1 MLNNPQ
7 MARTPEQAE
16 AKVRIM
22 KFNKLVRDNP
32 TDVKLVEAALSAC
45 ANATANDDGTFN
57 TAGEDNEFAFK
68 SAMNL
73 YNVCL
78 WNIANT
84 RNLDEKRKWVALA
97 KSSLLYLAHKYFDSF
112 MLYLEF
118 DRRPDKRF
126 YAPRRKQLKRIV
138 DGFQDVADGKIDLL
152 TVSQPKRTGK
162 GGMPDDKILTPTG
175 WTTYGQIKDG
185 DKVICANGKITTV
198 NGVFH
203 RGKVP
208 MYEVEFDGGCK
219 THCSFDHLWTVQ
231 TEEDRAH
238 WGTNTRTM
246 KFADMIP
253 HFFRGGDK
261 HSNYSVQYVKPIEFE
276 HNSELPIKPWLL
288 GAIIGDGTI
297 SQNDV
302 RFSNMEQDVIE
313 RFARE
318 LPDSCRLVKSIA
330 KNDDSRYDWR
340 VNGIELMEKL
350 SEIGLMGHHSYDKFI
365 PKQYLFADVERRTEL
380 LRGLVDTDGHAI
392 CSGKKLSTNQIEYTT
407 TSEQLAKDVEFLV
420 RSLGGRITY
429 KIKQGHYTKNGER
442 IYTRKY
448 YRMTISFANDFI
460 PFSSNKHGK
469 NYDVRRPVLR
479 NYMRNYKYIGEQECI
494 CISIDDESGLYV
506 TDDFIVTHNTTL
518 GLMFVIWRA
527 GLYPDKSCLLAGR
540 GDSLVKSFYDECL
553 NIMQDKATYNYW
565 DVFPG
570 CTIANTNA
578 DQKTIDLNSKKRFSS
593 IVCKSL
599 SGQMTGVV
607 EASNILYIDDPVQD
621 QLEARNIERLN
632 TLWASVSDDCMGRRK
647 EGVPIIA
654 QGTRFS
660 INDPIGR
667 LQSIAPQ
674 MGWRV
679 RIVEVPALDPVT
691 DESNF
696 HYKYGL
702 GFSTEYYRNER
713 KMLADIQ
720 WQSEYQQRPIE
731 ERGTVFSRNDLQYY
745 DKLPDLEW
753 DAILAVT
760 DPSEGKGDNT
770 CMIVAFVSGTEAYIE
785 DVVFSNALPEYN
797 APKCGI
803 MCVKYGVK
811 ICQIESNANG
821 LLFAEKVEIQI
832 KAMNG
837 RTSVRTKRTTA
848 NKETKII
855 VASDNIRNH
864 FWFKNPDYLDP
875 ASEYAQYLRN
885 LWSYSQVSKNL
896 TDDGPDCTAM
906 MENMIGTLTAN
917 KVTAFKRPF

>member
-1 MLNNPQ
+1 MQRQQQINDHKRIASFSKLLKENPKDI
-7 MARTPEQAE
+7 RLAE
-16 AKVRIM
+16 A
-22 KFNKLVRDNP
+22 L
-32 TDVKLVEAALSAC
+32 LSAC
-45 ANATANDDGTFN
+45 ANATAKDDGSYETK
-57 TAGEDNEFAFK
+57 TVEAEYAFK
-68 SAMNL
+68 KGMEV
-73 YNVCL
+73 YNACL
-78 WNIANT
+78 FNAANA
-84 RNLDEKRKWVALA
+84 RDIDNKRKWLVLT
-97 KSSLLYLAHKYFDSF
+97 KSSLLFLAHKYFDSF

-126 YAPRRKQLKRIV
+126 YAPRKRQLKPIV

-162 GGMPDDKILTPTG
+162 
-175 WTTYGQIKDG
+175 
-185 DKVICANGKITTV
+185 
-198 NGVFH
+198 
-203 RGKVP
+203 
-208 MYEVEFDGGCK
+208 
-219 THCSFDHLWTVQ
+219 
-231 TEEDRAH
+231 
-238 WGTNTRTM
+238 
-246 KFADMIP
+246 
-253 HFFRGGDK
+253 
-261 HSNYSVQYVKPIEFE
+261 
-276 HNSELPIKPWLL
+276 
-288 GAIIGDGTI
+288 
-297 SQNDV
+297 
-302 RFSNMEQDVIE
+302 
-313 RFARE
+313 
-318 LPDSCRLVKSIA
+318 
-330 KNDDSRYDWR
+330 
-340 VNGIELMEKL
+340 
-350 SEIGLMGHHSYDKFI
+350 
-365 PKQYLFADVERRTEL
+365 
-380 LRGLVDTDGHAI
+380 
-392 CSGKKLSTNQIEYTT
+392 
-407 TSEQLAKDVEFLV
+407 
-420 RSLGGRITY
+420 
-429 KIKQGHYTKNGER
+429 
-442 IYTRKY
+442 
-448 YRMTISFANDFI
+448 
-460 PFSSNKHGK
+460 
-469 NYDVRRPVLR
+469 
-479 NYMRNYKYIGEQECI
+479 
-494 CISIDDESGLYV
+494 
-506 TDDFIVTHNTTL
+506 TTL

-527 GLYPDKSCLLAGR
+527 GIYPDKSCLLAGR

-570 CTIANTNA
+570 CSIANTNA
-578 DQKTIDLNSKKRFSS
+578 EQKTIDLNTKKRFST

-607 EASNILYIDDPVQD
+607 ESSNILYIDDPVQD

-770 CMIVAFVSGTEAYIE
+770 CMLVAFVSGTEAYIE

-821 LLFAEKVEIQI
+821 LLFAEKVETQI

-864 FWFKNPDYLDP
+864 FWFKNPNYLDP

>member
-1 MLNNPQ
+1 MPRTPI

-16 AKVRIM
+16 AKVRII

-32 TDVKLVEAALSAC
+32 TDIKLVEAALSAC

-57 TAGEDNEFAFK
+57 TTGEDNEFAFK

-84 RNLDEKRKWVALA
+84 RNTDEKRKWVALA

-162 GGMPDDKILTPTG
+162 
-175 WTTYGQIKDG
+175 
-185 DKVICANGKITTV
+185 
-198 NGVFH
+198 
-203 RGKVP
+203 
-208 MYEVEFDGGCK
+208 
-219 THCSFDHLWTVQ
+219 
-231 TEEDRAH
+231 
-238 WGTNTRTM
+238 
-246 KFADMIP
+246 
-253 HFFRGGDK
+253 
-261 HSNYSVQYVKPIEFE
+261 
-276 HNSELPIKPWLL
+276 
-288 GAIIGDGTI
+288 
-297 SQNDV
+297 
-302 RFSNMEQDVIE
+302 
-313 RFARE
+313 
-318 LPDSCRLVKSIA
+318 
-330 KNDDSRYDWR
+330 
-340 VNGIELMEKL
+340 
-350 SEIGLMGHHSYDKFI
+350 
-365 PKQYLFADVERRTEL
+365 
-380 LRGLVDTDGHAI
+380 
-392 CSGKKLSTNQIEYTT
+392 
-407 TSEQLAKDVEFLV
+407 
-420 RSLGGRITY
+420 
-429 KIKQGHYTKNGER
+429 
-442 IYTRKY
+442 
-448 YRMTISFANDFI
+448 
-460 PFSSNKHGK
+460 
-469 NYDVRRPVLR
+469 
-479 NYMRNYKYIGEQECI
+479 
-494 CISIDDESGLYV
+494 
-506 TDDFIVTHNTTL
+506 TTL

-527 GLYPDKSCLLAGR
+527 GLLPDKSCLLAGR

-679 RIVEVPALDPVT
+679 RIVEVPALDPMT

-821 LLFAEKVEIQI
+821 LLFAEKVETQI

-864 FWFKNPDYLDP
+864 FWFKNPNYLDP

-906 MENMIGTLTAN
+906 MENMIGTLTAS

>member
-1 MLNNPQ
+1 MPNNPQ

-57 TAGEDNEFAFK
+57 TTGADNEFAFK

-162 GGMPDDKILTPTG
+162 
-175 WTTYGQIKDG
+175 
-185 DKVICANGKITTV
+185 
-198 NGVFH
+198 
-203 RGKVP
+203 
-208 MYEVEFDGGCK
+208 
-219 THCSFDHLWTVQ
+219 
-231 TEEDRAH
+231 
-238 WGTNTRTM
+238 
-246 KFADMIP
+246 
-253 HFFRGGDK
+253 
-261 HSNYSVQYVKPIEFE
+261 
-276 HNSELPIKPWLL
+276 
-288 GAIIGDGTI
+288 
-297 SQNDV
+297 
-302 RFSNMEQDVIE
+302 
-313 RFARE
+313 
-318 LPDSCRLVKSIA
+318 
-330 KNDDSRYDWR
+330 
-340 VNGIELMEKL
+340 
-350 SEIGLMGHHSYDKFI
+350 
-365 PKQYLFADVERRTEL
+365 
-380 LRGLVDTDGHAI
+380 
-392 CSGKKLSTNQIEYTT
+392 
-407 TSEQLAKDVEFLV
+407 
-420 RSLGGRITY
+420 
-429 KIKQGHYTKNGER
+429 
-442 IYTRKY
+442 
-448 YRMTISFANDFI
+448 
-460 PFSSNKHGK
+460 
-469 NYDVRRPVLR
+469 
-479 NYMRNYKYIGEQECI
+479 
-494 CISIDDESGLYV
+494 
-506 TDDFIVTHNTTL
+506 TTL

-527 GLYPDKSCLLAGR
+527 GLLPDKSCLLAGR

-679 RIVEVPALDPVT
+679 RIVEVPALDPQT

-770 CMIVAFVSGTEAYIE
+770 CMIVAFVSGTEVYIE

-821 LLFAEKVEIQI
+821 LLFAEKVETQI

-864 FWFKNPDYLDP
+864 FWFKNPNYLDP

-906 MENMIGTLTAN
+906 MENMIGTLTAG
-917 KVTAFKRPF
+917 KVQVFKRPF

>member
-1 MLNNPQ
+1 MLNTPK

-16 AKVRIM
+16 AKVRII

-57 TAGEDNEFAFK
+57 TIGEDNEFAFK

-162 GGMPDDKILTPTG
+162 
-175 WTTYGQIKDG
+175 
-185 DKVICANGKITTV
+185 
-198 NGVFH
+198 
-203 RGKVP
+203 
-208 MYEVEFDGGCK
+208 
-219 THCSFDHLWTVQ
+219 
-231 TEEDRAH
+231 
-238 WGTNTRTM
+238 
-246 KFADMIP
+246 
-253 HFFRGGDK
+253 
-261 HSNYSVQYVKPIEFE
+261 
-276 HNSELPIKPWLL
+276 
-288 GAIIGDGTI
+288 
-297 SQNDV
+297 
-302 RFSNMEQDVIE
+302 
-313 RFARE
+313 
-318 LPDSCRLVKSIA
+318 
-330 KNDDSRYDWR
+330 
-340 VNGIELMEKL
+340 
-350 SEIGLMGHHSYDKFI
+350 
-365 PKQYLFADVERRTEL
+365 
-380 LRGLVDTDGHAI
+380 
-392 CSGKKLSTNQIEYTT
+392 
-407 TSEQLAKDVEFLV
+407 
-420 RSLGGRITY
+420 
-429 KIKQGHYTKNGER
+429 
-442 IYTRKY
+442 
-448 YRMTISFANDFI
+448 
-460 PFSSNKHGK
+460 
-469 NYDVRRPVLR
+469 
-479 NYMRNYKYIGEQECI
+479 
-494 CISIDDESGLYV
+494 
-506 TDDFIVTHNTTL
+506 TTL

-527 GLYPDKSCLLAGR
+527 GLLPDKSCLLAGR

-821 LLFAEKVEIQI
+821 LLFAEKVETQI

-864 FWFKNPDYLDP
+864 FWFKNPNYLDP

>member
-1 MLNNPQ
+1 MQRQQQINDHKRIASFSKLLKENPKDI
-7 MARTPEQAE
+7 RLAE
-16 AKVRIM
+16 A
-22 KFNKLVRDNP
+22 L
-32 TDVKLVEAALSAC
+32 LSAC
-45 ANATANDDGTFN
+45 ANATAKDDGSYETK
-57 TAGEDNEFAFK
+57 TVEAEYAFK
-68 SAMNL
+68 KGMEV
-73 YNVCL
+73 YNACL
-78 WNIANT
+78 FNAANA
-84 RNLDEKRKWVALA
+84 RDIDEKRKWLVLT
-97 KSSLLYLAHKYFDSF
+97 KSSLLFLAHKYFDSF

-126 YAPRRKQLKRIV
+126 YAPRKRQLKPIV

-162 GGMPDDKILTPTG
+162 
-175 WTTYGQIKDG
+175 
-185 DKVICANGKITTV
+185 
-198 NGVFH
+198 
-203 RGKVP
+203 
-208 MYEVEFDGGCK
+208 
-219 THCSFDHLWTVQ
+219 
-231 TEEDRAH
+231 
-238 WGTNTRTM
+238 
-246 KFADMIP
+246 
-253 HFFRGGDK
+253 
-261 HSNYSVQYVKPIEFE
+261 
-276 HNSELPIKPWLL
+276 
-288 GAIIGDGTI
+288 
-297 SQNDV
+297 
-302 RFSNMEQDVIE
+302 
-313 RFARE
+313 
-318 LPDSCRLVKSIA
+318 
-330 KNDDSRYDWR
+330 
-340 VNGIELMEKL
+340 
-350 SEIGLMGHHSYDKFI
+350 
-365 PKQYLFADVERRTEL
+365 
-380 LRGLVDTDGHAI
+380 
-392 CSGKKLSTNQIEYTT
+392 
-407 TSEQLAKDVEFLV
+407 
-420 RSLGGRITY
+420 
-429 KIKQGHYTKNGER
+429 
-442 IYTRKY
+442 
-448 YRMTISFANDFI
+448 
-460 PFSSNKHGK
+460 
-469 NYDVRRPVLR
+469 
-479 NYMRNYKYIGEQECI
+479 
-494 CISIDDESGLYV
+494 
-506 TDDFIVTHNTTL
+506 TTL

-527 GLYPDKSCLLAGR
+527 GIYPDKSCLLAGR

-570 CTIANTNA
+570 CSIANTNA
-578 DQKTIDLNSKKRFSS
+578 EQKTIDLNTKKRFST

-607 EASNILYIDDPVQD
+607 ESSNILYIDDPVQD

-770 CMIVAFVSGTEAYIE
+770 CMLVAFVSGTEAYIE

-797 APKCGI
+797 APKCGV

-821 LLFAEKVEIQI
+821 LLFAEKVETQI

-864 FWFKNPDYLDP
+864 FWFKNPNYLDP

-906 MENMIGTLTAN
+906 MENMIGTLTAS

>member
-1 MLNNPQ
+1 MQRQQQINDHKRIASFSKLLKENPKDI
-7 MARTPEQAE
+7 RLAE
-16 AKVRIM
+16 A
-22 KFNKLVRDNP
+22 L
-32 TDVKLVEAALSAC
+32 LSAC
-45 ANATANDDGTFN
+45 ANATAKDDGSYETK
-57 TAGEDNEFAFK
+57 TVEAEYAFK
-68 SAMNL
+68 KGMEV
-73 YNVCL
+73 YNACL
-78 WNIANT
+78 FNAANARNI
-84 RNLDEKRKWVALA
+84 DDKRKWIVLT
-97 KSSLLYLAHKYFDSF
+97 KSSLLFLAHKYFDSF

-126 YAPRRKQLKRIV
+126 YAPRKNQLKPIV
-138 DGFQDVADGKIDLL
+138 EGFQDVADGKIDLL

-175 WTTYGQIKDG
+175 WTTYGQIKEG
-185 DKVICANGKITTV
+185 DKVICANGKVTTV

-238 WGTNTRTM
+238 WGTNTRIM
-246 KFADMIP
+246 RFEDMIP
-253 HFFRGGDK
+253 HFFRGHDK
-261 HSNYSVQYVKPIEFE
+261 HSNYSVQYVKPIEFG
-276 HNSELPIKPWLL
+276 NNYELPIKPWLL
-288 GAIIGDGTI
+288 GAVIGDGTT

-302 RFSNMEQDVIE
+302 RFSNTEQDLLE
-313 RFARE
+313 RFAKE
-318 LPDSCRLVKSIA
+318 LPDGCSLVKSTA
-330 KNDDSRYDWR
+330 NGDGCCDYR
-340 VNGIELMEKL
+340 VNGTALRDKL
-350 SEIGLMGHHSYDKFI
+350 KAIGLMSCHSYDKFI
-365 PKQYLFADVERRTEL
+365 PKEYLFADVESRTEL

-392 CSGKKLSTNQIEYTT
+392 HSTKNGCSNQIEYTT

-429 KIKQGHYTKNGER
+429 KVKQGHYTKNGER
-442 IYTRKY
+442 VYTRKY
-448 YRMTISFANDFI
+448 YRMTISFASDFV
-460 PFSSNKHGK
+460 PFSSEKHAK
-469 NYDVRRPVLR
+469 DYNVRRPVLR
-479 NYMRNYKYIGEQECI
+479 NYIRKYRYIGEQECI

-527 GLYPDKSCLLAGR
+527 GIYPDKSCLLAGR

-570 CTIANTNA
+570 CSIANTNA
-578 DQKTIDLNSKKRFSS
+578 EQKTIDLNTKKRFST

-607 EASNILYIDDPVQD
+607 ESSNILYIDDPVQD
-621 QLEARNIERLN
+621 QSEARNIERLN

-770 CMIVAFVSGTEAYIE
+770 CMVVAFVSGTEAYIE

-797 APKCGI
+797 APKCGV

-821 LLFAEKVEIQI
+821 LLFAEKVENQI
-832 KAMNG
+832 KSMNG

-864 FWFKNPDYLDP
+864 FWFKNPNYLDP

-906 MENMIGTLTAN
+906 MENMIANLTTG
-917 KVTAFKRPF
+917 KVQAFKRPF

>member
-1 MLNNPQ
+1 MLNTPK

-57 TAGEDNEFAFK
+57 TTGADNEFAFK

-162 GGMPDDKILTPTG
+162 
-175 WTTYGQIKDG
+175 
-185 DKVICANGKITTV
+185 
-198 NGVFH
+198 
-203 RGKVP
+203 
-208 MYEVEFDGGCK
+208 
-219 THCSFDHLWTVQ
+219 
-231 TEEDRAH
+231 
-238 WGTNTRTM
+238 
-246 KFADMIP
+246 
-253 HFFRGGDK
+253 
-261 HSNYSVQYVKPIEFE
+261 
-276 HNSELPIKPWLL
+276 
-288 GAIIGDGTI
+288 
-297 SQNDV
+297 
-302 RFSNMEQDVIE
+302 
-313 RFARE
+313 
-318 LPDSCRLVKSIA
+318 
-330 KNDDSRYDWR
+330 
-340 VNGIELMEKL
+340 
-350 SEIGLMGHHSYDKFI
+350 
-365 PKQYLFADVERRTEL
+365 
-380 LRGLVDTDGHAI
+380 
-392 CSGKKLSTNQIEYTT
+392 
-407 TSEQLAKDVEFLV
+407 
-420 RSLGGRITY
+420 
-429 KIKQGHYTKNGER
+429 
-442 IYTRKY
+442 
-448 YRMTISFANDFI
+448 
-460 PFSSNKHGK
+460 
-469 NYDVRRPVLR
+469 
-479 NYMRNYKYIGEQECI
+479 
-494 CISIDDESGLYV
+494 
-506 TDDFIVTHNTTL
+506 TTL

-527 GLYPDKSCLLAGR
+527 GLLPDKSCLLAGR

-679 RIVEVPALDPVT
+679 RIVEVPALDPMT

-821 LLFAEKVEIQI
+821 LLFAEKVETQI

-864 FWFKNPDYLDP
+864 FWFKNPNYLDP

-906 MENMIGTLTAN
+906 MENMIGTLTAS

>member
-1 MLNNPQ
+1 MLRTPQ

-57 TAGEDNEFAFK
+57 TTGEDNEFAFK

-84 RNLDEKRKWVALA
+84 RNLDEKRKWVSLA

-162 GGMPDDKILTPTG
+162 
-175 WTTYGQIKDG
+175 
-185 DKVICANGKITTV
+185 
-198 NGVFH
+198 
-203 RGKVP
+203 
-208 MYEVEFDGGCK
+208 
-219 THCSFDHLWTVQ
+219 
-231 TEEDRAH
+231 
-238 WGTNTRTM
+238 
-246 KFADMIP
+246 
-253 HFFRGGDK
+253 
-261 HSNYSVQYVKPIEFE
+261 
-276 HNSELPIKPWLL
+276 
-288 GAIIGDGTI
+288 
-297 SQNDV
+297 
-302 RFSNMEQDVIE
+302 
-313 RFARE
+313 
-318 LPDSCRLVKSIA
+318 
-330 KNDDSRYDWR
+330 
-340 VNGIELMEKL
+340 
-350 SEIGLMGHHSYDKFI
+350 
-365 PKQYLFADVERRTEL
+365 
-380 LRGLVDTDGHAI
+380 
-392 CSGKKLSTNQIEYTT
+392 
-407 TSEQLAKDVEFLV
+407 
-420 RSLGGRITY
+420 
-429 KIKQGHYTKNGER
+429 
-442 IYTRKY
+442 
-448 YRMTISFANDFI
+448 
-460 PFSSNKHGK
+460 
-469 NYDVRRPVLR
+469 
-479 NYMRNYKYIGEQECI
+479 
-494 CISIDDESGLYV
+494 
-506 TDDFIVTHNTTL
+506 TTL

-527 GLYPDKSCLLAGR
+527 GLLPDKSCLLAGR

-679 RIVEVPALDPVT
+679 RIVEVPALDPQT

-821 LLFAEKVEIQI
+821 LLFAEKVETQI

-864 FWFKNPDYLDP
+864 FWFKNPNYLDP

-906 MENMIGTLTAN
+906 MENMIANLTTG
-917 KVTAFKRPF
+917 KVQAFKRPF

>member
-1 MLNNPQ
+1 MLNTPK

-57 TAGEDNEFAFK
+57 TTGEDNEFAFK

-162 GGMPDDKILTPTG
+162 
-175 WTTYGQIKDG
+175 
-185 DKVICANGKITTV
+185 
-198 NGVFH
+198 
-203 RGKVP
+203 
-208 MYEVEFDGGCK
+208 
-219 THCSFDHLWTVQ
+219 
-231 TEEDRAH
+231 
-238 WGTNTRTM
+238 
-246 KFADMIP
+246 
-253 HFFRGGDK
+253 
-261 HSNYSVQYVKPIEFE
+261 
-276 HNSELPIKPWLL
+276 
-288 GAIIGDGTI
+288 
-297 SQNDV
+297 
-302 RFSNMEQDVIE
+302 
-313 RFARE
+313 
-318 LPDSCRLVKSIA
+318 
-330 KNDDSRYDWR
+330 
-340 VNGIELMEKL
+340 
-350 SEIGLMGHHSYDKFI
+350 
-365 PKQYLFADVERRTEL
+365 
-380 LRGLVDTDGHAI
+380 
-392 CSGKKLSTNQIEYTT
+392 
-407 TSEQLAKDVEFLV
+407 
-420 RSLGGRITY
+420 
-429 KIKQGHYTKNGER
+429 
-442 IYTRKY
+442 
-448 YRMTISFANDFI
+448 
-460 PFSSNKHGK
+460 
-469 NYDVRRPVLR
+469 
-479 NYMRNYKYIGEQECI
+479 
-494 CISIDDESGLYV
+494 
-506 TDDFIVTHNTTL
+506 TTL

-527 GLYPDKSCLLAGR
+527 GLLPDKSCLLAGR

-821 LLFAEKVEIQI
+821 LLFAEKVETQI

-864 FWFKNPDYLDP
+864 FWFKNPNYLDP

-906 MENMIGTLTAN
+906 MENMIGTLTAS

>member
-1 MLNNPQ
+1 MPNNPQ

-57 TAGEDNEFAFK
+57 TAGADNEFAFK

-162 GGMPDDKILTPTG
+162 
-175 WTTYGQIKDG
+175 
-185 DKVICANGKITTV
+185 
-198 NGVFH
+198 
-203 RGKVP
+203 
-208 MYEVEFDGGCK
+208 
-219 THCSFDHLWTVQ
+219 
-231 TEEDRAH
+231 
-238 WGTNTRTM
+238 
-246 KFADMIP
+246 
-253 HFFRGGDK
+253 
-261 HSNYSVQYVKPIEFE
+261 
-276 HNSELPIKPWLL
+276 
-288 GAIIGDGTI
+288 
-297 SQNDV
+297 
-302 RFSNMEQDVIE
+302 
-313 RFARE
+313 
-318 LPDSCRLVKSIA
+318 
-330 KNDDSRYDWR
+330 
-340 VNGIELMEKL
+340 
-350 SEIGLMGHHSYDKFI
+350 
-365 PKQYLFADVERRTEL
+365 
-380 LRGLVDTDGHAI
+380 
-392 CSGKKLSTNQIEYTT
+392 
-407 TSEQLAKDVEFLV
+407 
-420 RSLGGRITY
+420 
-429 KIKQGHYTKNGER
+429 
-442 IYTRKY
+442 
-448 YRMTISFANDFI
+448 
-460 PFSSNKHGK
+460 
-469 NYDVRRPVLR
+469 
-479 NYMRNYKYIGEQECI
+479 
-494 CISIDDESGLYV
+494 
-506 TDDFIVTHNTTL
+506 TTL

-527 GLYPDKSCLLAGR
+527 GLLPDKSCLLAGR

-821 LLFAEKVEIQI
+821 LLFAEKVETQI

-864 FWFKNPDYLDP
+864 FWFKNPNYLDP

-906 MENMIGTLTAN
+906 MENMIGTLTAS

>member
-1 MLNNPQ
+1 MLRTPQ

-57 TAGEDNEFAFK
+57 TTGEDNEFAFK

-162 GGMPDDKILTPTG
+162 
-175 WTTYGQIKDG
+175 
-185 DKVICANGKITTV
+185 
-198 NGVFH
+198 
-203 RGKVP
+203 
-208 MYEVEFDGGCK
+208 
-219 THCSFDHLWTVQ
+219 
-231 TEEDRAH
+231 
-238 WGTNTRTM
+238 
-246 KFADMIP
+246 
-253 HFFRGGDK
+253 
-261 HSNYSVQYVKPIEFE
+261 
-276 HNSELPIKPWLL
+276 
-288 GAIIGDGTI
+288 
-297 SQNDV
+297 
-302 RFSNMEQDVIE
+302 
-313 RFARE
+313 
-318 LPDSCRLVKSIA
+318 
-330 KNDDSRYDWR
+330 
-340 VNGIELMEKL
+340 
-350 SEIGLMGHHSYDKFI
+350 
-365 PKQYLFADVERRTEL
+365 
-380 LRGLVDTDGHAI
+380 
-392 CSGKKLSTNQIEYTT
+392 
-407 TSEQLAKDVEFLV
+407 
-420 RSLGGRITY
+420 
-429 KIKQGHYTKNGER
+429 
-442 IYTRKY
+442 
-448 YRMTISFANDFI
+448 
-460 PFSSNKHGK
+460 
-469 NYDVRRPVLR
+469 
-479 NYMRNYKYIGEQECI
+479 
-494 CISIDDESGLYV
+494 
-506 TDDFIVTHNTTL
+506 TTL

-527 GLYPDKSCLLAGR
+527 GLLPDKSCLLAGR

-679 RIVEVPALDPVT
+679 KIVEVPALDPIT

-713 KMLADIQ
+713 KMLSDIQ

-821 LLFAEKVEIQI
+821 LLFAEKVETQI

-864 FWFKNPDYLDP
+864 FWFKNPNYLDP

-906 MENMIGTLTAN
+906 MENMIGTLTTS

>member
-1 MLNNPQ
+1 MLNTPK

-57 TAGEDNEFAFK
+57 TTGEDNEFAFK

-162 GGMPDDKILTPTG
+162 
-175 WTTYGQIKDG
+175 
-185 DKVICANGKITTV
+185 
-198 NGVFH
+198 
-203 RGKVP
+203 
-208 MYEVEFDGGCK
+208 
-219 THCSFDHLWTVQ
+219 
-231 TEEDRAH
+231 
-238 WGTNTRTM
+238 
-246 KFADMIP
+246 
-253 HFFRGGDK
+253 
-261 HSNYSVQYVKPIEFE
+261 
-276 HNSELPIKPWLL
+276 
-288 GAIIGDGTI
+288 
-297 SQNDV
+297 
-302 RFSNMEQDVIE
+302 
-313 RFARE
+313 
-318 LPDSCRLVKSIA
+318 
-330 KNDDSRYDWR
+330 
-340 VNGIELMEKL
+340 
-350 SEIGLMGHHSYDKFI
+350 
-365 PKQYLFADVERRTEL
+365 
-380 LRGLVDTDGHAI
+380 
-392 CSGKKLSTNQIEYTT
+392 
-407 TSEQLAKDVEFLV
+407 
-420 RSLGGRITY
+420 
-429 KIKQGHYTKNGER
+429 
-442 IYTRKY
+442 
-448 YRMTISFANDFI
+448 
-460 PFSSNKHGK
+460 
-469 NYDVRRPVLR
+469 
-479 NYMRNYKYIGEQECI
+479 
-494 CISIDDESGLYV
+494 
-506 TDDFIVTHNTTL
+506 TTL

-527 GLYPDKSCLLAGR
+527 GLLPDKSCLLAGR

-679 RIVEVPALDPVT
+679 RIVEVPALDPQT

-821 LLFAEKVEIQI
+821 LLFAEKVETQI

-864 FWFKNPDYLDP
+864 FWFKNPNYLDP

-906 MENMIGTLTAN
+906 MENMIGTLTAS

>member
-1 MLNNPQ
+1 

-57 TAGEDNEFAFK
+57 TTGEDNEFAFK

-162 GGMPDDKILTPTG
+162 
-175 WTTYGQIKDG
+175 
-185 DKVICANGKITTV
+185 
-198 NGVFH
+198 
-203 RGKVP
+203 
-208 MYEVEFDGGCK
+208 
-219 THCSFDHLWTVQ
+219 
-231 TEEDRAH
+231 
-238 WGTNTRTM
+238 
-246 KFADMIP
+246 
-253 HFFRGGDK
+253 
-261 HSNYSVQYVKPIEFE
+261 
-276 HNSELPIKPWLL
+276 
-288 GAIIGDGTI
+288 
-297 SQNDV
+297 
-302 RFSNMEQDVIE
+302 
-313 RFARE
+313 
-318 LPDSCRLVKSIA
+318 
-330 KNDDSRYDWR
+330 
-340 VNGIELMEKL
+340 
-350 SEIGLMGHHSYDKFI
+350 
-365 PKQYLFADVERRTEL
+365 
-380 LRGLVDTDGHAI
+380 
-392 CSGKKLSTNQIEYTT
+392 
-407 TSEQLAKDVEFLV
+407 
-420 RSLGGRITY
+420 
-429 KIKQGHYTKNGER
+429 
-442 IYTRKY
+442 
-448 YRMTISFANDFI
+448 
-460 PFSSNKHGK
+460 
-469 NYDVRRPVLR
+469 
-479 NYMRNYKYIGEQECI
+479 
-494 CISIDDESGLYV
+494 
-506 TDDFIVTHNTTL
+506 TTL

-527 GLYPDKSCLLAGR
+527 GLLPDKSCLLAGR

-821 LLFAEKVEIQI
+821 LLFAEKVETQI

-864 FWFKNPDYLDP
+864 FWFKNPNYLDP

-906 MENMIGTLTAN
+906 MENMIGTLTAS